1 MDEHDHHS
9 DIRRLGIGLPYLL
22 KHNKEHVQDIEKWI
36 KRAKVAGYDEV
47 AEDLERV
54 LELSQ
59 KITKYFEAALRKLK
73 G

>member
-1 MDEHDHHS
+1 MHEHNHHS
-9 DIRRLGIGLPYLL
+9 DIRKLEIGLPYLL
-22 KHNKEHVQDIEKWI
+22 KHNKDHVKDIEKWI

-59 KITKYFEAALRKLK
+59 KITEYFESALRRLK